1 MRALMSRMTASLYF
15 VVALF
20 LLCVGGAA
28 ASGVALYLQ
37 AQSRIRITAEAI
49 SGGHVDAGEV
59 AIGRYGC
66 GSCHEIP
73 GIAGATGKVGPALGG
88 IATRVEIAGML
99 ANDPAN
105 MVAWLRHPQRI
116 LPGSGMPEMGV
127 TEHDA
132 RDVAA
137 YLYTLKR

>member
-1 MRALMSRMTASLYF
+1 MPSSLRF
-15 VVALF
+15 LVGLF
-20 LLCVGGAA
+20 LLSIGVAA

-37 AQSRIRITAEAI
+37 ARSRTQTTAEAI
-49 SGGHVDAGEV
+49 SGGHADAGEA

-88 IATRVEIAGML
+88 IATRAEIAGLL
-99 ANDPAN
+99 ANDPTN
-105 MVAWLRHPQRI
+105 MIAWLRHPQHI
-116 LPGSGMPEMGV
+116 LPGNGMPEQGV
-127 TEHDA
+127 TE
-132 RDVAA
+132 RDGRDIAA